1 MGASQ
6 SQKAGDGVTQAMA
19 GRDVNITQNLIGLSY
34 ADVKLMIAEDR
45 EHNIEQVWARAQEML
60 REAGVQPGPVP
71 LKTLVPLLQYASIEE
86 DEYLQAQW
94 AALLANA
101 AIAQIE
107 VHTAYPDIL
116 RQLSPIDARL
126 LDLLFDQLSE
136 ATIRAATMWT
146 APGHATLLTLDELWN
161 RSVRDPT
168 SLRNLTGFDE
178 ALHVAVDN
186 LMRLNLLTKQTIVT
200 TTESHEP
207 GTMPSIDNYYLTVFG
222 RRFVEACRRPRNAD
236 YA

>member
-94 AALLANA
+94 E
-101 AIAQIE
+101 IG
-107 VHTAYPDIL
+107 
-116 RQLSPIDARL
+116 
-126 LDLLFDQLSE
+126 
-136 ATIRAATMWT
+136 RA
-146 APGHATLLTLDELWN
+146 
-161 RSVRDPT
+161 
-168 SLRNLTGFDE
+168 
-178 ALHVAVDN
+178 HV
-186 LMRLNLLTKQTIVT
+186 
-200 TTESHEP
+200 
-207 GTMPSIDNYYLTVFG
+207 
-222 RRFVEACRRPRNAD
+222 
-236 YA
+236 